1 MVAMD
6 AKCRA
11 LIEIGRIL
19 QSRGYRFVAVSPM
32 THDRVLRREAATPS
46 LESVFGWSRPF
57 DRRAID
63 GYLIELL
70 EQADALE
77 VESDRYRS
85 KVRFATIDDL
95 LFVHSAFP
103 TTEPDSVFFGPDS
116 YRFARLLRAALSKV
130 EKRKALRLVD
140 IGAGSGAGGIYAAR
154 TLGGSTELTLADI
167 NRKALAFSAVNATLN
182 DLPAAR
188 TILSDVL
195 AGIEGTADVIVA
207 NPPYLVDED
216 RRLYRHGGGK
226 LGIALALRIA
236 EESMAKL
243 VPGGCLVLYSGTP
256 IVNGA
261 DVFLETLR
269 PVLQLNA
276 SHFVY
281 EEIDPDVF
289 GEELDRTPYAHVDRI
304 AVVGLTVIKRG

>member
-154 TLGGSTELTLADI
+154 TEADDHKCCQ
-167 NRKALAFSAVNATLN
+167 R
-182 DLPAAR
+182 
-188 TILSDVL
+188 
-195 AGIEGTADVIVA
+195 AGTC
-207 NPPYLVDED
+207 
-216 RRLYRHGGGK
+216 R
-226 LGIALALRIA
+226 
-236 EESMAKL
+236 S
-243 VPGGCLVLYSGTP
+243 
-256 IVNGA
+256 
-261 DVFLETLR
+261 
-269 PVLQLNA
+269 
-276 SHFVY
+276 
-281 EEIDPDVF
+281 
-289 GEELDRTPYAHVDRI
+289 DRTRTPASYDLGSGGPNGGIVRVLSAGPDTH
-304 AVVGLTVIKRG
+304 GFSPT